1 MKTFIRTLDE
11 FTANELKKSGFQLL
25 SENNNEWVFL
35 NRPVNF
41 SENNIDSKKIIE
53 TNILNF

>member
-41 SENNIDSKKIIE
+41 SESNIDSKKIIE
-53 TNILNF
+53 SNILNF